1 MQVPVWVIKGWEE
14 FVSLC
19 RGVTEGGKWGKEK
32 EAKENFPRLHSIYC
46 FIPPPPPPPTRV
58 NLFFVAF
65 LSFSPL
71 SVCSASCSD
80 HCYSCV
86 QINWG
91 VSLRNWQLTNSILQ
105 KRHSSE
111 TLRLILDLCWQIPL
125 RLSGMFARMRAS
137 VWVIHC
143 IKGRVHLPGR
153 RIAVLKKTHFIY
165 LLKRVHFRAD
175 EGDGRAW
182 CHNKKLK
189 I

>member
-1 MQVPVWVIKGWEE
+1 MQVLVWVIKGWGE

-19 RGVTEGGKWGKEK
+19 RGMTEGGKWGKEK
-32 EAKENFPRLHSIYC
+32 EEKENFQRLHNIYC
-46 FIPPPPPPPTRV
+46 FIPPPPHANIFFCCFP
-58 NLFFVAF
+58 LFFHLWV
-65 LSFSPL
+65 S
-71 SVCSASCSD
+71 
-80 HCYSCV
+80 YSCV

-91 VSLRNWQLTNSILQ
+91 ISLRNWQLTNFILQ
-105 KRHSSE
+105 KTHSPE
-111 TLRLILDLCWQIPL
+111 ALRLISDLCWQIPL

-182 CHNKKLK
+182 CHNKKQK